1 MLKRGMSVHD
11 HMGNSPGGT
20 PLYGL
25 GMCGLKGY
33 GSTVILVINIVLTL
47 VISVSNRVWYS
58 QSP

>member
-11 HMGNSPGGT
+11 HMGNSPGDT

-33 GSTVILVINIVLTL
+33 GSNFGHK
-47 VISVSNRVWYS
+47 YS
-58 QSP
+58 IDLGHFSLK